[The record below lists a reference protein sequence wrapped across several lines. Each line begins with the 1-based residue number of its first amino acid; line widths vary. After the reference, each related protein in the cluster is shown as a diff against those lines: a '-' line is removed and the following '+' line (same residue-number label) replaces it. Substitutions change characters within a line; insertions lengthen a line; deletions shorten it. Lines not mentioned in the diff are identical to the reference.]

1 MNNVPPEAFDARVTA
16 WLKAWRDGDDAAI
29 ERVMAAVYAE
39 LRRLASHYLRAESQ
53 ARTLQPTAL
62 VHEAYLRMV
71 ASRDFDWAARSQFV
85 GVMAQMMRRILVD
98 HARRRR
104 AAKRD
109 ATGAVCLDVQGF
121 RTGVL
126 DVMTVDDALK
136 RLATEYPRQ
145 AAGVELRFFGDLTTP
160 EIARTLN
167 ISSATVERDWRFA
180 RAWLHGALAH
190 P

>member
-1 MNNVPPEAFDARVTA
+1 MNDKPPGEFEASVTA
-16 WLKAWRDGDDAAI
+16 WLRAWRDGDDAAI
-29 ERVMAAVYAE
+29 ERVMGDVYAE
-39 LRRLASHYLRAESQ
+39 LRRLASHYLRGESQ

-62 VHEAYLRMV
+62 VHEAYVRMV
-71 ASRDFDWAARSQFV
+71 ASRDFDWQARSQFI

-109 ATGAVCLDVQGF
+109 ASETVWLEVHGF
-121 RTGVL
+121 HSGVL
-126 DVMTVDDALK
+126 DVLNVDEALQ
-136 RLATEYPRQ
+136 RLAASHPRP

-180 RAWLHGALAH
+180 RAWLHGELTHA
-190 P
+190 